1 MKAVELKLDYFQ
13 IYDLEEVV
21 DLSRRPRAERVVALK
36 GQFGEE
42 KGRIERLVRFADRA
56 SKNGEDIY
64 DPNAHLLGYR
74 LARTTFIRSRWRRVW
89 VANQFTAKQEL
100 HIRGASGLWVPAQK
114 RIRPRARWTEPTHLL
129 HYLVY
134 VVAWAEPADYPPIV
148 LEDQFGRRETRPMYP
163 VAFAVPVSK
172 RRMGHTEPV
181 DDIPEDAAHLTIYRV
196 GRLEDVPAAIGAR
209 DQFYTHRLL
218 RLGMSERLA
227 VPSVKLEWKED

>member
-21 DLSRRPRAERVVALK
+21 DLSRRPRAERAVELK

-56 SKNGEDIY
+56 SKNKEDIY

-74 LARTTFIRSRWRRVW
+74 FARATTVRSRWRRVW

-114 RIRPRARWTEPTHLL
+114 RIRPKGRWTETTGLF

-134 VVAWAEPADYPPIV
+134 VVAWAEPAEYPPIV

-172 RRMGHTEPV
+172 RRVGHTEPV
-181 DDIPEDAAHLTIYRV
+181 DDIPGDAAHLTIYRV
-196 GRLEDVPAAIGAR
+196 GRMKDSRAEIDAR

-218 RLGMSERLA
+218 KLGTSERLA